1 MARPALILGVVA
13 LLLVLCAL
21 GSSFNMPFILAH
33 KKASLTRLK
42 FDAERV
48 SISID
53 IYNQGSSCVYS
64 QSILQSPI

>member
-13 LLLVLCAL
+13 LLLVSCAL
-21 GSSFNMPFILAH
+21 GSSVDMPFILAH